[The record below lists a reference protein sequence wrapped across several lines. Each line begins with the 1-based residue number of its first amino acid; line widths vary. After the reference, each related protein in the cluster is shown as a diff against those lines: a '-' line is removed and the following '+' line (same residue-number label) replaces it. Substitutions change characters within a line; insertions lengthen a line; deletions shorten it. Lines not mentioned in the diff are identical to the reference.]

1 MKKVSKAVKQPK
13 TYTLSPNVIGWISK
27 NAKADK
33 RSDSQFL
40 EMLVLEKMAAKK

>member
-1 MKKVSKAVKQPK
+1 MKKTSTAIKKPK

-27 NAKADK
+27 NAKLDK